1 MKRNILIYVV
11 LSLVTCAL
19 SAQVVTGKKVM
30 WDYPVKPDMEEWKKY
45 NSPEEI
51 YQALNKYAISVY
63 QQVKSYCNE

>member
-1 MKRNILIYVV
+1 
-11 LSLVTCAL
+11 
-19 SAQVVTGKKVM
+19 VTGKKVM